1 MADQKKNYHP
11 GDEMFRRDTSPENKK
26 RAAERRAKTEAD
38 EAAARAE
45 YDAFI
50 ARHSKRHDS
59 DAERYAFSENKNAAA
74 KKGLQQKTK
83 DYEDKKAA
91 LLDLKKNTARTD
103 AQTAKMN
110 QLQQQVDAGAL
121 EYQAQQM
128 ALKRLQAGASVE
140 DLGTESTGLFGPNV
154 NLQQFAEIAAREQ
167 AETDWKKE
175 EARMRQRAGVVASR
189 NTMARAQ
196 ERAANGSYET
206 SETMMQDHVNR
217 GYSAH
222 QIGPN
227 GIITSDKNYYE
238 AWKKLI
244 QGNFGA
250 KATFND
256 GLDRGKYAEYGN
268 NYFMLYTYYPGFEGF
283 LTADGVM
290 QEMPAISMSTEWEN
304 SPAASVGEELDKAL
318 NNEFLEFCAMKT
330 TNANTPIMR
339 RKDALTSRCYKD
351 TGDISFQLKFRV
363 YPGQKV
369 GTQALTTAQEWL
381 LLLSMTTPINAA
393 CSFSIDN
400 TIGTVVKA
408 ADGIAA
414 AFKAVKDGISGTN
427 SKDKEKQ
434 QQQQAA
440 LVRAEATL
448 GAEGATAL
456 KSFENADA
464 RITNPNVFGACLF
477 GIRLYPWIF
486 KKPLTC
492 YISSWSVTPSKEWN
506 EDQFVNDH
514 YYYDF
519 TLNCS
524 MDQKPCANTWRFDY
538 FKV

>member
-1 MADQKKNYHP
+1 M
-11 GDEMFRRDTSPENKK
+11 
-26 RAAERRAKTEAD
+26 AERKVLNPPVDAK
-38 EAAARAE
+38 
-45 YDAFI
+45 
-50 ARHSKRHDS
+50 
-59 DAERYAFSENKNAAA
+59 
-74 KKGLQQKTK
+74 G
-83 DYEDKKAA
+83 DYE
-91 LLDLKKNTARTD
+91 
-103 AQTAKMN
+103 
-110 QLQQQVDAGAL
+110 
-121 EYQAQQM
+121 
-128 ALKRLQAGASVE
+128 
-140 DLGTESTGLFGPNV
+140 
-154 NLQQFAEIAAREQ
+154 REQ
-167 AETDWKKE
+167 ARQYLANKRKKIE
-175 EARMRQRAGVVASR
+175 QNYDLADAKAHGGQSNKNRVQKALKDDFVYASILADEKKLASGQLSDDMTLR
-189 NTMARAQ
+189 FARANVIQRQQKEDKSHETQ
-196 ERAANGSYET
+196 EKIDKSFETVREKGGTIDDVGQEMVNQGDSYT
-206 SETMMQDHVNR
+206 RV
-217 GYSAH
+217 
-222 QIGPN
+222 GPD
-227 GIITSDKNYYE
+227 GIVTSDKNYYE

>member
-1 MADQKKNYHP
+1 MAEKLMDKV
-11 GDEMFRRDTSPENKK
+11 T
-26 RAAERRAKTEAD
+26 AE
-38 EAAARAE
+38 
-45 YDAFI
+45 
-50 ARHSKRHDS
+50 
-59 DAERYAFSENKNAAA
+59 
-74 KKGLQQKTK
+74 
-83 DYEDKKAA
+83 
-91 LLDLKKNTARTD
+91 
-103 AQTAKMN
+103 
-110 QLQQQVDAGAL
+110 
-121 EYQAQQM
+121 
-128 ALKRLQAGASVE
+128 
-140 DLGTESTGLFGPNV
+140 NV
-154 NLQQFAEIAAREQ
+154 NSEY
-167 AETDWKKE
+167 
-175 EARMRQRAGVVASR
+175 
-189 NTMARAQ
+189 ARAQ
-196 ERAANGSYET
+196 ASYYIDEKRKSRELAIKQQYKNSGSSYQEKKVLEDDDIKIWDNLKKQLESGQMADNAVMTFANSRIRQKNEKTEKSNKLSSDATEVRKKINQRIANGEDVGDINLAFAQGMVDKGHSYT
-206 SETMMQDHVNR
+206 QM
-217 GYSAH
+217 
-222 QIGPN
+222 GPN
-227 GIITSDKNYYE
+227 GIVTSDKNYYE

-250 KATFND
+250 KATFDD

-318 NNEFLEFCAMKT
+318 NNDFLEFCAMKT

-393 CSFSIDN
+393 CSFSVDN

-414 AFKAVKDGISGTN
+414 AFKAIKDGISGTN
-427 SKDKEKQ
+427 YKDKEKQ

-448 GAEGATAL
+448 GAEGVGETAL

-506 EDQFVNDH
+506 EDQYVNDH

-524 MDQKPCANTWRFDY
+524 MDQKPCANVWRFDY

>member
-1 MADQKKNYHP
+1 M
-11 GDEMFRRDTSPENKK
+11 
-26 RAAERRAKTEAD
+26 AERKVLNPPVDAK
-38 EAAARAE
+38 
-45 YDAFI
+45 
-50 ARHSKRHDS
+50 
-59 DAERYAFSENKNAAA
+59 
-74 KKGLQQKTK
+74 G
-83 DYEDKKAA
+83 DYE
-91 LLDLKKNTARTD
+91 
-103 AQTAKMN
+103 
-110 QLQQQVDAGAL
+110 
-121 EYQAQQM
+121 
-128 ALKRLQAGASVE
+128 
-140 DLGTESTGLFGPNV
+140 
-154 NLQQFAEIAAREQ
+154 REQ
-167 AETDWKKE
+167 ARQYLANKRKRIEQNYDLADAKAHGGQANKNRVQKALKDDAVYASILEDEKKLASGQLSDDMTLRFARANVAQRQKKE
-175 EARMRQRAGVVASR
+175 DKSHE
-189 NTMARAQ
+189 TQ
-196 ERAANGSYET
+196 EKINKSFETVREKGGTIDDVGQEMVNQGGSYT
-206 SETMMQDHVNR
+206 RV
-217 GYSAH
+217 
-222 QIGPN
+222 GPD
-227 GIITSDKNYYE
+227 GIVTSDKNYYE

-400 TIGTVVKA
+400 AIGTVVKA

>member
-1 MADQKKNYHP
+1 MFTEEQKEIMNADVEERVAKKRKVQAVTNAKGEYERAQASYYIDDLKNDALKKHAEQMKAA
-11 GDEMFRRDTSPENKK
+11 GDENWQYKDKVKADAEKNNYNYISALGLEDKLKK
-26 RAAERRAKTEAD
+26 RELDDAVVLRFAGQHVKERQDKEDAQNRATIQHTVSLEIYKNL
-38 EAAARAE
+38 
-45 YDAFI
+45 
-50 ARHSKRHDS
+50 
-59 DAERYAFSENKNAAA
+59 DAETRKAM
-74 KKGLQQKTK
+74 GLTGNQKH
-83 DYEDKKAA
+83 DLA
-91 LLDLKKNTARTD
+91 LIAH
-103 AQTAKMN
+103 
-110 QLQQQVDAGAL
+110 
-121 EYQAQQM
+121 E
-128 ALKRLQAGASVE
+128 
-140 DLGTESTGLFGPNV
+140 LFGMKYV
-154 NLQQFAEIAAREQ
+154 Q
-167 AETDWKKE
+167 
-175 EARMRQRAGVVASR
+175 M
-189 NTMARAQ
+189 
-196 ERAANGSYET
+196 
-206 SETMMQDHVNR
+206 
-217 GYSAH
+217 
-222 QIGPN
+222 GPN
-227 GIITSDKNYYE
+227 GVILT
-238 AWKKLI
+238 
-244 QGNFGA
+244 QGSFSA
-250 KATFND
+250 KARFNE

-268 NYFMLYTYYPGFEGF
+268 NYFMLYTYYPGFKGF

-369 GTQALTTAQEWL
+369 GTQALTTVQEWL

-393 CSFSIDN
+393 CSFN
-400 TIGTVVKA
+400 VTNAIGTVVKA

-414 AFKAVKDGISGTN
+414 AFKAVKDSISGTN
-427 SKDKEKQ
+427 TEDKNKNKDRQ
-434 QQQQAA
+434 QHDAFI
-440 LVRAEATL
+440 LAESTI
-448 GAEGATAL
+448 GDSGTAL
-456 KSFENADA
+456 TSFEDADA

-506 EDQFVNDH
+506 NDRYVNDH

-524 MDQKPCANTWRFDY
+524 MDQKPCANTWRTDY

>member
-1 MADQKKNYHP
+1 MAEKLMDKV
-11 GDEMFRRDTSPENKK
+11 T
-26 RAAERRAKTEAD
+26 AE
-38 EAAARAE
+38 
-45 YDAFI
+45 
-50 ARHSKRHDS
+50 
-59 DAERYAFSENKNAAA
+59 
-74 KKGLQQKTK
+74 
-83 DYEDKKAA
+83 
-91 LLDLKKNTARTD
+91 
-103 AQTAKMN
+103 
-110 QLQQQVDAGAL
+110 
-121 EYQAQQM
+121 
-128 ALKRLQAGASVE
+128 
-140 DLGTESTGLFGPNV
+140 NV
-154 NLQQFAEIAAREQ
+154 NSEY
-167 AETDWKKE
+167 
-175 EARMRQRAGVVASR
+175 
-189 NTMARAQ
+189 ARAQ
-196 ERAANGSYET
+196 ASYYIDEKRKARELAIKQQYKNSGSSYQEKKVLDDDEIKSWDNLKKQLESGQMADNAVMNFANSRIRQKNEKTEKSNRLSSDANEVRKEINQRIANGEDVGDINLAFAQG
-206 SETMMQDHVNR
+206 MVDKDHN
-217 GYSAH
+217 YT
-222 QIGPN
+222 QMGPN
-227 GIITSDKNYYE
+227 GIVTSDKNYYE

-381 LLLSMTTPINAA
+381 LLLSLTTPINSA
-393 CSFSIDN
+393 CSFSVDN
-400 TIGTVVKA
+400 AIGTVVKA

-427 SKDKEKQ
+427 SKDEEKQ
-434 QQQQAA
+434 RQQQAA

-506 EDQFVNDH
+506 EDQYVNDH

-524 MDQKPCANTWRFDY
+524 MDQKPCAQTWRFDY

>member
-1 MADQKKNYHP
+1 MTDQKKNQQQR
-11 GDEMFRRDTSPENKK
+11 DEMFRRDTSTENKK
-26 RAAERRAKTEAD
+26 RTAERRAKTEAD
-38 EAAARAE
+38 EAVASAE

-50 ARHSKRHDS
+50 ARYTKRHTS

-74 KKGLQQKTK
+74 KKGLQQQTK
-83 DYEDKKAA
+83 DYEDKKTA

-103 AQTAKMN
+103 AQTAMMN
-110 QLQQQVDAGAL
+110 QLQQQIDDGAI

-128 ALKRLQAGASVE
+128 ALKRLQAGASIE

-154 NLQQFAEIAAREQ
+154 NLQNHAEIAARKQ
-167 AETDWKKE
+167 AEADWNKE
-175 EARMRQRAGVVASR
+175 EYRLRKNRGVVASR

-196 ERAANGSYET
+196 ERAANGSNENNG
-206 SETMMQDHVNR
+206 TMMQDHVNR

-222 QIGPN
+222 QVGTN
-227 GIITSDKNYYE
+227 GIITSDKNYYD
-238 AWKKLI
+238 AWKKLV
-244 QGNFGA
+244 QGNFDA

-256 GLDRGKYAEYGN
+256 SLDRSKYAEYGN
-268 NYFMLYTYYPGFEGF
+268 NYFMLYTYYPGFKGF

-369 GTQALTTAQEWL
+369 GTQALTTVQEWL

-393 CSFSIDN
+393 CSFN
-400 TIGTVVKA
+400 VTNAIGTVVKA

-414 AFKAVKDGISGTN
+414 AFKTVKDSISGTN
-427 SKDKEKQ
+427 TKDETKQ
-434 QQQQAA
+434 NQQNKA
-440 LVRAEATL
+440 LVYAEATL
-448 GAEGATAL
+448 GDSGTAL
-456 KSFENADA
+456 TSFEDADA

-506 EDQFVNDH
+506 NDRYVNDH

-524 MDQKPCANTWRFDY
+524 MDQKPCANTWRTDY

>member
-1 MADQKKNYHP
+1 MAERKVLNPPVDAKGDYEREQARQYIANRIKQIELNYDMADARAHSGQ
-11 GDEMFRRDTSPENKK
+11 SNKK
-26 RAAERRAKTEAD
+26 RVQRALEEKAD
-38 EAAARAE
+38 YVDLVKDEKRLVSGELSDDMVLRYARAN
-45 YDAFI
+45 I
-50 ARHSKRHDS
+50 A
-59 DAERYAFSENKNAAA
+59 
-74 KKGLQQKTK
+74 QKQRA
-83 DYEDKKAA
+83 EDKSRETQEKINKSFETVREKGGTI
-91 LLDLKKNTARTD
+91 DD
-103 AQTAKMN
+103 VGQEMVN
-110 QLQQQVDAGAL
+110 QG
-121 EYQAQQM
+121 
-128 ALKRLQAGASVE
+128 
-140 DLGTESTGLFGPNV
+140 
-154 NLQQFAEIAAREQ
+154 
-167 AETDWKKE
+167 
-175 EARMRQRAGVVASR
+175 
-189 NTMARAQ
+189 
-196 ERAANGSYET
+196 GSYT
-206 SETMMQDHVNR
+206 RV
-217 GYSAH
+217 
-222 QIGPN
+222 GPD
-227 GIITSDKNYYE
+227 GIVTSDKNYYD
-238 AWKKLI
+238 AWKKLV
-244 QGNFGA
+244 QGNFDA

-268 NYFMLYTYYPGFEGF
+268 NYFMLYTYYPGFKGF

-330 TNANTPIMR
+330 TDANTPIMR
-339 RKDALTSRCYKD
+339 RKDAFTSRCYKD

-381 LLLSMTTPINAA
+381 LMLSMTTPINAA
-393 CSFSIDN
+393 CSFN
-400 TIGTVVKA
+400 VTNAIGTVVKA

-414 AFKAVKDGISGTN
+414 AFKAVKDSISGTN
-427 SKDKEKQ
+427 TKDETKQ
-434 QQQQAA
+434 NQQNKA
-440 LVRAEATL
+440 LVYAEATL
-448 GAEGATAL
+448 GEEGATAL

-506 EDQFVNDH
+506 ETVNDH

-524 MDQKPCANTWRFDY
+524 MDQKPCANTWRTDY

>member
-1 MADQKKNYHP
+1 MAERKVLNPPVDAKGDYEREQARQYIANRIKQIELNYDMADARAHSGQ
-11 GDEMFRRDTSPENKK
+11 SNKK
-26 RAAERRAKTEAD
+26 RVQRALEEKAD
-38 EAAARAE
+38 YVDLVKDEKRLVSGELSDDMVLRYARAN
-45 YDAFI
+45 I
-50 ARHSKRHDS
+50 A
-59 DAERYAFSENKNAAA
+59 
-74 KKGLQQKTK
+74 QKQRA
-83 DYEDKKAA
+83 EDKSRETQEKINKSFETVREKGGTI
-91 LLDLKKNTARTD
+91 DD
-103 AQTAKMN
+103 VGQEMVN
-110 QLQQQVDAGAL
+110 QG
-121 EYQAQQM
+121 
-128 ALKRLQAGASVE
+128 
-140 DLGTESTGLFGPNV
+140 
-154 NLQQFAEIAAREQ
+154 
-167 AETDWKKE
+167 
-175 EARMRQRAGVVASR
+175 
-189 NTMARAQ
+189 
-196 ERAANGSYET
+196 GSYT
-206 SETMMQDHVNR
+206 RV
-217 GYSAH
+217 
-222 QIGPN
+222 GPD
-227 GIITSDKNYYE
+227 GIVTSDKNYYD
-238 AWKKLI
+238 AWKKLV
-244 QGNFGA
+244 QGNFDA

-268 NYFMLYTYYPGFEGF
+268 NYFMLYTYYPGFKGF

-330 TNANTPIMR
+330 TDANTPIMR

-393 CSFSIDN
+393 CSFN
-400 TIGTVVKA
+400 VTNAIGTVVKA

-414 AFKAVKDGISGTN
+414 AFKAVKDSISGTN
-427 SKDKEKQ
+427 TKDEAKQ
-434 QQQQAA
+434 NQQNKA
-440 LVRAEATL
+440 LVYAEATL
-448 GAEGATAL
+448 GEEGATAL

-506 EDQFVNDH
+506 ETVKDH

-524 MDQKPCANTWRFDY
+524 MDQKPCANTWRTDY

>member
-1 MADQKKNYHP
+1 MFTEEQKEIINADV
-11 GDEMFRRDTSPENKK
+11 EERVAKK
-26 RAAERRAKTEAD
+26 RKVQAVTNAKGDYERAQ
-38 EAAARAE
+38 AAARIKDMKDERLRAYADEMKAAGISGWE
-45 YDAFI
+45 YSEKVKEHAAKYDDDYKSSLLLEDQLKKGELADAAVLNL
-50 ARHSKRHDS
+50 ARQHVKERQDKEDAQYRATIQHTVSLEIYKKL
-59 DAERYAFSENKNAAA
+59 DAETRKAM
-74 KKGLQQKTK
+74 GLTGNQ
-83 DYEDKKAA
+83 EH
-91 LLDLKKNTARTD
+91 DLVLIAH
-103 AQTAKMN
+103 
-110 QLQQQVDAGAL
+110 
-121 EYQAQQM
+121 E
-128 ALKRLQAGASVE
+128 
-140 DLGTESTGLFGPNV
+140 LFGMKYVQMGP
-154 NLQQFAEIAAREQ
+154 
-167 AETDWKKE
+167 D
-175 EARMRQRAGVVASR
+175 GVIL
-189 NTMARAQ
+189 TQ
-196 ERAANGSYET
+196 GSF
-206 SETMMQDHVNR
+206 S
-217 GYSAH
+217 
-222 QIGPN
+222 
-227 GIITSDKNYYE
+227 
-238 AWKKLI
+238 
-244 QGNFGA
+244 A
-250 KATFND
+250 KARFNE

-268 NYFMLYTYYPGFEGF
+268 NYFMLYTYYPGFKGF

-369 GTQALTTAQEWL
+369 GTQALTTVQEWL

-393 CSFSIDN
+393 CSFN
-400 TIGTVVKA
+400 VTNAIGTVVKA

-414 AFKAVKDGISGTN
+414 AFKAVKDSISGTN
-427 SKDKEKQ
+427 TKDEDKNKNKDGQ
-434 QQQQAA
+434 QHDAFI
-440 LVRAEATL
+440 LAESTI
-448 GAEGATAL
+448 GDSGTAL
-456 KSFENADA
+456 TSFEDADA

-506 EDQFVNDH
+506 NDRYVNDH

-524 MDQKPCANTWRFDY
+524 MDQKPCANTWRTDY

>member
-1 MADQKKNYHP
+1 MAKEYSKEEKEKIAQQAAAKTAAWEEAQARAKAIRERRSQLNSGSEDLYKYS
-11 GDEMFRRDTSPENKK
+11 GDK
-26 RAAERRAKTEAD
+26 RAAAIKGLEREFSARQAEDDKYDRLRRNSKRTAD
-38 EAAARAE
+38 QEKEYQSLKEKRDREAADWKLKERTLEGLKEGKDLEGLEAMTASSA
-45 YDAFI
+45 AFI
-50 ARHSKRHDS
+50 QAKRDWEQAARK
-59 DAERYAFSENKNAAA
+59 ELKN
-74 KKGLQQKTK
+74 
-83 DYEDKKAA
+83 
-91 LLDLKKNTARTD
+91 
-103 AQTAKMN
+103 
-110 QLQQQVDAGAL
+110 VDAVDL
-121 EYQAQQM
+121 VVTRAQDRRVNQGTYENGETM
-128 ALKRLQAGASVE
+128 AQ
-140 DLGTESTGLFGPNV
+140 DMV
-154 NLQQFAEIAAREQ
+154 NLGGQ
-167 AETDWKKE
+167 A
-175 EARMRQRAGVVASR
+175 
-189 NTMARAQ
+189 
-196 ERAANGSYET
+196 
-206 SETMMQDHVNR
+206 HI
-217 GYSAH
+217 
-222 QIGPN
+222 IGPN

-339 RKDALTSRCYKD
+339 RKDALTARCYKD

-393 CSFSIDN
+393 CSFSVDN
-400 TIGTVVKA
+400 AIGTVVKA

-524 MDQKPCANTWRFDY
+524 MDQKPCANVWRFDY

>member
-1 MADQKKNYHP
+1 MAERKVYKQATNAK
-11 GDEMFRRDTSPENKK
+11 DEYEQA
-26 RAAERRAKTEAD
+26 RAAEYLSERRKQIERSYDMAD
-38 EAAARAE
+38 AREHKGQSNKNRVQKALEKDAVYASVLEDERKLKSGQLSDDMVLRFARAN
-45 YDAFI
+45 I
-50 ARHSKRHDS
+50 A
-59 DAERYAFSENKNAAA
+59 
-74 KKGLQQKTK
+74 QKQRE
-83 DYEDKKAA
+83 EDKKFEVNEKIKQN
-91 LLDLKKNTARTD
+91 DKNLRERAE
-103 AQTAKMN
+103 N
-110 QLQQQVDAGAL
+110 G
-121 EYQAQQM
+121 EYITNED
-128 ALKRLQAGASVE
+128 RLQGAV
-140 DLGTESTGLFGPNV
+140 DMGL
-154 NLQQFAEIAAREQ
+154 
-167 AETDWKKE
+167 K
-175 EARMRQRAGVVASR
+175 
-189 NTMARAQ
+189 
-196 ERAANGSYET
+196 
-206 SETMMQDHVNR
+206 
-217 GYSAH
+217 AH

-283 LTADGVM
+283 LTADGIM

-393 CSFSIDN
+393 CSFSVDN
-400 TIGTVVKA
+400 AIGTVVKA

>member
-1 MADQKKNYHP
+1 MAERKVLNPPVDAKGDYEREQARQYIANRIKQIELNYDMADARAHSGQ
-11 GDEMFRRDTSPENKK
+11 SNKK
-26 RAAERRAKTEAD
+26 RVQRALEEKAD
-38 EAAARAE
+38 YVDLVKDEKRLVSGELSDDMVLRYARAN
-45 YDAFI
+45 I
-50 ARHSKRHDS
+50 A
-59 DAERYAFSENKNAAA
+59 
-74 KKGLQQKTK
+74 QKQRA
-83 DYEDKKAA
+83 EDKSRETQEKINKSFETVREKGGTI
-91 LLDLKKNTARTD
+91 DD
-103 AQTAKMN
+103 VGQEMVN
-110 QLQQQVDAGAL
+110 QG
-121 EYQAQQM
+121 
-128 ALKRLQAGASVE
+128 
-140 DLGTESTGLFGPNV
+140 
-154 NLQQFAEIAAREQ
+154 
-167 AETDWKKE
+167 
-175 EARMRQRAGVVASR
+175 
-189 NTMARAQ
+189 
-196 ERAANGSYET
+196 GSYT
-206 SETMMQDHVNR
+206 RV
-217 GYSAH
+217 
-222 QIGPN
+222 GPD
-227 GIITSDKNYYE
+227 GIVTSDKNYYD
-238 AWKKLI
+238 AWKKLV
-244 QGNFGA
+244 QGNFDA

-268 NYFMLYTYYPGFEGF
+268 NYFMLYTYYPGFKGF

-393 CSFSIDN
+393 CSFN
-400 TIGTVVKA
+400 VTNAIGTVVKA

-414 AFKAVKDGISGTN
+414 AFKAVKDSISGTN
-427 SKDKEKQ
+427 TKDEAKQ
-434 QQQQAA
+434 NQQNKA
-440 LVRAEATL
+440 LVYAEATL
-448 GAEGATAL
+448 GEEGATAL

-506 EDQFVNDH
+506 ETVKDH

-524 MDQKPCANTWRFDY
+524 MDQKPCANTWRIDY

>member
-1 MADQKKNYHP
+1 MAERKVLNPPVDAKGDYEREQARQYIANRIKQIELNYDMADARAHSGQ
-11 GDEMFRRDTSPENKK
+11 SNKK
-26 RAAERRAKTEAD
+26 RVQRALEEKAD
-38 EAAARAE
+38 YVDLVKDEKRLVSGELSDDMVLRYARAN
-45 YDAFI
+45 I
-50 ARHSKRHDS
+50 A
-59 DAERYAFSENKNAAA
+59 
-74 KKGLQQKTK
+74 QKQRA
-83 DYEDKKAA
+83 EDKSRETQEKINKSFETVREKGGTI
-91 LLDLKKNTARTD
+91 DD
-103 AQTAKMN
+103 VGQEMVN
-110 QLQQQVDAGAL
+110 QG
-121 EYQAQQM
+121 
-128 ALKRLQAGASVE
+128 
-140 DLGTESTGLFGPNV
+140 
-154 NLQQFAEIAAREQ
+154 
-167 AETDWKKE
+167 
-175 EARMRQRAGVVASR
+175 
-189 NTMARAQ
+189 
-196 ERAANGSYET
+196 GSYT
-206 SETMMQDHVNR
+206 RV
-217 GYSAH
+217 
-222 QIGPN
+222 GPD
-227 GIITSDKNYYE
+227 GIVTSDKNYYD
-238 AWKKLI
+238 AWKKLV
-244 QGNFGA
+244 QGNFDA

-268 NYFMLYTYYPGFEGF
+268 NYFMLYTYYPGFKGF

-393 CSFSIDN
+393 CSFN
-400 TIGTVVKA
+400 VTNAIGTVVKA

-414 AFKAVKDGISGTN
+414 AFKAVKDSISGTN
-427 SKDKEKQ
+427 TKDEAKQ
-434 QQQQAA
+434 NQQNKA
-440 LVRAEATL
+440 LVYAEATL
-448 GAEGATAL
+448 GEEGATAL

-506 EDQFVNDH
+506 ETVKDH

-524 MDQKPCANTWRFDY
+524 MDQKPCANTWRTDY

>member
-1 MADQKKNYHP
+1 MAKEYSKEEKEQIA
-11 GDEMFRRDTSPENKK
+11 K
-26 RAAERRAKTEAD
+26 RAADKTAAWEAAQARSKAISERRSQLDHSSADLYKYSGDRKSAAIKGLEGEFRQHDIEENRYQTLRKSVKRTAEQEKEFEALKQKRENETDSWKLKKKTLERLKEGKDLDHQQQGEAELAAYAQAKRDWE
-38 EAAARAE
+38 
-45 YDAFI
+45 
-50 ARHSKRHDS
+50 K
-59 DAERYAFSENKNAAA
+59 AA
-74 KKGLQQKTK
+74 K
-83 DYEDKKAA
+83 DE
-91 LLDLKKNTARTD
+91 LKK
-103 AQTAKMN
+103 
-110 QLQQQVDAGAL
+110 VDAVDL
-121 EYQAQQM
+121 TFSRAQDRRVNQGTAENAETM
-128 ALKRLQAGASVE
+128 AQ
-140 DLGTESTGLFGPNV
+140 DMV
-154 NLQQFAEIAAREQ
+154 NL
-167 AETDWKKE
+167 
-175 EARMRQRAGVVASR
+175 GG
-189 NTMARAQ
+189 N
-196 ERAANGSYET
+196 
-206 SETMMQDHVNR
+206 
-217 GYSAH
+217 AH
-222 QIGPN
+222 IVGPN

-381 LLLSMTTPINAA
+381 LLLSLTTPINAA
-393 CSFSIDN
+393 CSFSVDN

-506 EDQFVNDH
+506 EDQYVNDH

-524 MDQKPCANTWRFDY
+524 MDQKPCAQTWRFDY

>member
-1 MADQKKNYHP
+1 M
-11 GDEMFRRDTSPENKK
+11 
-26 RAAERRAKTEAD
+26 AERKVLNPPVDAK
-38 EAAARAE
+38 
-45 YDAFI
+45 
-50 ARHSKRHDS
+50 
-59 DAERYAFSENKNAAA
+59 
-74 KKGLQQKTK
+74 G
-83 DYEDKKAA
+83 DYE
-91 LLDLKKNTARTD
+91 
-103 AQTAKMN
+103 
-110 QLQQQVDAGAL
+110 
-121 EYQAQQM
+121 
-128 ALKRLQAGASVE
+128 
-140 DLGTESTGLFGPNV
+140 
-154 NLQQFAEIAAREQ
+154 REQ
-167 AETDWKKE
+167 ARQYLANKRKKIE
-175 EARMRQRAGVVASR
+175 QNYDLADAKAHGGQSNKNRVQKALKDDFVYASILADEKKLASGQLSDDMTLR
-189 NTMARAQ
+189 FARANVIQRQQKEDKSHETQ
-196 ERAANGSYET
+196 EKIDKSFETVREKGGTIDDVGQEMVNQGDSYT
-206 SETMMQDHVNR
+206 RV
-217 GYSAH
+217 
-222 QIGPN
+222 GPD
-227 GIITSDKNYYE
+227 GIVTSDKNYYE

-519 TLNCS
+519 TLNCA